1 MAKSRIDVVI
11 SGMVLDDTA
20 TLSLN
25 ELCHASSLCAEE
37 VIAMVDEGVLE
48 PWGSSP
54 LEWRFPAENLRRLHI
69 AQRLQRDLQVNLAG
83 IALALDL
90 LHELRGLRERLRAL
104 DRSGPC

>member
-1 MAKSRIDVVI
+1 MAKSIVDVVI
-11 SGMVLDDTA
+11 SGMVLDETA
-20 TLSLN
+20 MLSLN
-25 ELCHASSLCAEE
+25 ELCHASSLCAED
-37 VIAMVDEGVLE
+37 VIAMVDEGILE

-90 LHELRGLRERLRAL
+90 LNELRALRERLRAL
-104 DRSGPC
+104 ERGTPF